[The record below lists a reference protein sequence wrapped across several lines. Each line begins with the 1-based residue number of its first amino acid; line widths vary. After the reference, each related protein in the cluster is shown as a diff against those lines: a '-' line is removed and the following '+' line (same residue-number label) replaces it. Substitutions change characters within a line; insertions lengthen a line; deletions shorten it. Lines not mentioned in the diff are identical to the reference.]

1 MQPLLQKNPK
11 LATVRMASRA
21 ADKVRVPGRQ
31 PGKAVAEV
39 WNAFGGL
46 ISGLAKELGVDPR
59 VAAAIIQVESGGRR
73 AGPDG
78 RMIIRFEA
86 HQFKKYLK
94 NPQLFN
100 RHFRFGAPVWE
111 KQAFRTSAT
120 GPWRKLHTGASD
132 SQNAEWDALAFARTL
147 DDEAALNSISMGMG
161 QVMGFNHAGLG
172 YATVQA
178 MFKAM
183 RKDARAQIA
192 GIFDYLLARGT
203 GALNAM
209 RNRDFFAVA
218 GFYNGVSAQ
227 QGTYRDLMTNA
238 YDALVALQAS
248 GRNPAAGGSSANGRT
263 YTVRSGDS
271 LSSIAKRFG
280 TSVNQL
286 VTLNQIANRNA
297 IRVGQVLLI
306 DPPAVGRSEDPIPV
320 RPTPRNQYVVRP
332 GDTLSGIAALFNTT
346 VAELRRKNG
355 ITNPNIIRVGQRIKI

>member
-39 WNAFGGL
+39 WNAYGGL
-46 ISGLAKELGVDPR
+46 ISGLANKIGVDPR

-100 RHFRFGAPVWE
+100 QHFKFGSPVWE
-111 KQAFRTSAT
+111 GQAFRTSAT
-120 GPWRKLHTGASD
+120 GRWRKLHTGASD
-132 SQNAEWDALAFARTL
+132 SQDAEWDALAFARTL

-172 YATVQA
+172 YATVQE

-183 RKDARAQIA
+183 RKDARAQLA
-192 GIFDYLLARGT
+192 NIFDFLLARGT
-203 GALNAM
+203 RALNAM
-209 RNRDFFAVA
+209 RNRDF
-218 GFYNGVSAQ
+218 S
-227 QGTYRDLMTNA
+227 RWR
-238 YDALVALQAS
+238 AS
-248 GRNPAAGGSSANGRT
+248 TTA
-263 YTVRSGDS
+263 
-271 LSSIAKRFG
+271 
-280 TSVNQL
+280 SVPSRAS
-286 VTLNQIANRNA
+286 TA
-297 IRVGQVLLI
+297 I
-306 DPPAVGRSEDPIPV
+306 
-320 RPTPRNQYVVRP
+320 
-332 GDTLSGIAALFNTT
+332 
-346 VAELRRKNG
+346 
-355 ITNPNIIRVGQRIKI
+355 

>member
-100 RHFRFGAPVWE
+100 RHFKFGSPVWE

-120 GPWRKLHTGASD
+120 GP
-132 SQNAEWDALAFARTL
+132 
-147 DDEAALNSISMGMG
+147 
-161 QVMGFNHAGLG
+161 
-172 YATVQA
+172 
-178 MFKAM
+178 
-183 RKDARAQIA
+183 
-192 GIFDYLLARGT
+192 
-203 GALNAM
+203 
-209 RNRDFFAVA
+209 
-218 GFYNGVSAQ
+218 
-227 QGTYRDLMTNA
+227 
-238 YDALVALQAS
+238 
-248 GRNPAAGGSSANGRT
+248 
-263 YTVRSGDS
+263 
-271 LSSIAKRFG
+271 
-280 TSVNQL
+280 
-286 VTLNQIANRNA
+286 
-297 IRVGQVLLI
+297 
-306 DPPAVGRSEDPIPV
+306 
-320 RPTPRNQYVVRP
+320 
-332 GDTLSGIAALFNTT
+332 
-346 VAELRRKNG
+346 
-355 ITNPNIIRVGQRIKI
+355 